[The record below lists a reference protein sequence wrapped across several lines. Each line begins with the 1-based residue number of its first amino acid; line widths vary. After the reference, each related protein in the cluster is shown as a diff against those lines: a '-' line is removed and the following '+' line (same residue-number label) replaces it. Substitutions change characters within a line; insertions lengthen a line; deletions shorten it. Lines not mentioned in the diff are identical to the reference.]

1 MEVWLQL
8 YFLGRYIVYHPIGLK
23 KNAIMTTIIIS
34 FFRKLIYVTAD
45 AVMIRDYL
53 QETSFSQKNKILKSP
68 GNVIA
73 AKVYSSLRISCWNK
87 YQIESEYSSTQSVPY
102 CVFISVHWIPI
113 FTDFVVKLIHENIM
127 AWWFKNYPLDLL

>member
-1 MEVWLQL
+1 M
-8 YFLGRYIVYHPIGLK
+8 GRYIVYHPIGLK
-23 KNAIMTTIIIS
+23 KCNYDYNYYI

-73 AKVYSSLRISCWNK
+73 AIRRIIPVEINIRLKVSIV
-87 YQIESEYSSTQSVPY
+87 Q
-102 CVFISVHWIPI
+102 H
-113 FTDFVVKLIHENIM
+113 
-127 AWWFKNYPLDLL
+127 

>member
-1 MEVWLQL
+1 MQL
-8 YFLGRYIVYHPIGLK
+8 FFLGRYIVYHPIGLK
-23 KNAIMTTIIIS
+23 KCNYDYNYYI

-73 AKVYSSLRISCWNK
+73 AKVYSSLRRMIPVEINIRLKVSIVQHSQCHIVFSSVFTE
-87 YQIESEYSSTQSVPY
+87 YQFSQI
-102 CVFISVHWIPI
+102 
-113 FTDFVVKLIHENIM
+113 
-127 AWWFKNYPLDLL
+127 LLSN

>member
-1 MEVWLQL
+1 ML
-8 YFLGRYIVYHPIGLK
+8 YFLGRYIVYHPIGL

-73 AKVYSSLRISCWNK
+73 AKVYSSLRRM
-87 YQIESEYSSTQSVPY
+87 
-102 CVFISVHWIPI
+102 IPVEI
-113 FTDFVVKLIHENIM
+113 NIRL
-127 AWWFKNYPLDLL
+127 KVSIVQH